1 MRFRHKNSL
10 VRHQCQHTGE
20 RRHQCPKCDSAFIA
34 RHRLSEHMKK
44 VHNQEEDKEEED
56 KTVQQRQSSQE
67 VQIICEKPEVKS
79 KRVAQK
85 PLPQQISPQP
95 SPQVIQLPL
104 VSAAT
109 IPVMSVVAGTDGR
122 MYLLPSQQQQ
132 QQQPLTILTNGAT
145 GSTTSWILN
154 QEQQQQQ
161 QLTIATPSP
170 TFPCVAAAISP
181 QVQQQQQQ
189 PFLSPKTTAL
199 LSTTP
204 AAALAQ
210 AAQAQVK
217 IPPQQHETDF
227 LDLAVAAAV
236 KTASLPSKAPSA
248 GFDFDGGFDGAVG
261 AAAPPP
267 PSDIVASALV
277 ASRVLS
283 EDLE

>member
-1 MRFRHKNSL
+1 M
-10 VRHQCQHTGE
+10 
-20 RRHQCPKCDSAFIA
+20 
-34 RHRLSEHMKK
+34 
-44 VHNQEEDKEEED
+44 
-56 KTVQQRQSSQE
+56 QQRQSSQE

-154 QEQQQQQ
+154 QEQQQQ
-161 QLTIATPSP
+161 LTIATPSP
-170 TFPCVAAAISP
+170 TFPCVSAAISP
-181 QVQQQQQQ
+181 QVQQQQQQQQQQQ

-204 AAALAQ
+204 AATLAQ
-210 AAQAQVK
+210 AAQAQIK

-236 KTASLPSKAPSA
+236 KTASLPLKAPSA